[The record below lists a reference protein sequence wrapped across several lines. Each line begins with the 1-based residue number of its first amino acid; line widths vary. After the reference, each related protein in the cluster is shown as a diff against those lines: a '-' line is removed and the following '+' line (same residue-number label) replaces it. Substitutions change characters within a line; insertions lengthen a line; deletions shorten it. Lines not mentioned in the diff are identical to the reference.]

1 MCVNYLRPQAVF
13 LRFMNLINREQHIES
28 IHFAIKQIGS
38 DNGRAEQLQQ

>member
-28 IHFAIKQIGS
+28 IHFAIKQISMKKNRIRSYG
-38 DNGRAEQLQQ
+38 